1 MSFDLS
7 YIQKSR
13 EAIVETAQSM
23 LDGRTGYIEGSRQ
36 ICGLLDAARLE
47 RLEPPFV
54 MFVAI
59 DSETDHVPVG
69 KVRDRWH
76 PDAKMKFAQ
85 EWADAEQYAK
95 SHGEVACRQTILGL
109 AEHPFDFPASS

>member
-23 LDGRTGYIEGSRQ
+23 LDGRAGYIEGSRR

-47 RLEPPFV
+47 WLEPPFV

-69 KVRDRWH
+69 KVRAR
-76 PDAKMKFAQ
+76 K
-85 EWADAEQYAK
+85 EIAE
-95 SHGEVACRQTILGL
+95 SVSVAG
-109 AEHPFDFPASS
+109 